1 MLPQVTNAETIPA
14 PAAAAGL
21 LEEYAAALGSALGE
35 TPRHYRGPAYLPTR
49 RAIRAAE
56 EAASLLEEAA
66 RALTVAGVFVAPV
79 AVPGG
84 WSRPVDLLATGL
96 RQLEAARQAL
106 EAHQSPGA
114 PTPLENRAGCLF
126 LSEWLPLAAA
136 DLEELLA
143 PVCGL
148 LGRVEP

>member
-1 MLPQVTNAETIPA
+1 MLPQANAETIPA
-14 PAAAAGL
+14 PAAVAGL
-21 LEEYAAALGSALGE
+21 LEEYAAGLRSVLFE
-35 TPRHYRGPAYLPTR
+35 TPTHYAGPAYLPTR

-56 EAASLLEEAA
+56 EAAARLEEAA
-66 RALTVAGVFVAPV
+66 RALTVAGVFVAPI

-84 WSRPVDLLATGL
+84 WSRPVDLLAAGL
-96 RQLEAARQAL
+96 RQLETTRQAL
-106 EAHQSPGA
+106 EAHQAPGA

-136 DLEELLA
+136 DLEEMLA

>member
-1 MLPQVTNAETIPA
+1 MLPQQLTAETIPA
-14 PAAAAGL
+14 PREVAGLLVEYAAGL
-21 LEEYAAALGSALGE
+21 RSALFE
-35 TPRHYRGPAYLPTR
+35 TPATYAGPAYLPTR

-56 EAASLLEEAA
+56 EAAALLEEAA
-66 RALTVAGVFVAPV
+66 GTLATAGAFVVPV
-79 AVPGG
+79 LSRGV
-84 WSRPVDLLATGL
+84 WTRPVDVLAAAL
-96 RQLEAARQAL
+96 RQLKTARQAL
-106 EAHQSPGA
+106 EAHQAPGA

-143 PVCGL
+143 PACEL